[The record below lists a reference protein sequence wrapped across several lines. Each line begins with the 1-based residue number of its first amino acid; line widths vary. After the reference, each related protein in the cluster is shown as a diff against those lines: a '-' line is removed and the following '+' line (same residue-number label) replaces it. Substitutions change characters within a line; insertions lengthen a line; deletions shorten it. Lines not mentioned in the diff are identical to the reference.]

1 VSNSSNENRQSPAD
15 TSRGHTSWCDLA
27 EHALVEENFG
37 HPYGCVGSIV
47 EVPGTIMG
55 AEPGGWWV
63 QEEPGGDAR
72 FKLDCIAVNGNL
84 KFLEFSLEDVRTLRG
99 LLRNPAEI
107 ATALALTAA
116 ALVEYGEDPEDA
128 EREL

>member
-1 VSNSSNENRQSPAD
+1 MSNASNENRQSPAD

-27 EHALVEENFG
+27 EHALVENFG
-37 HPYGCVGSIV
+37 HPYGCVGSVV
-47 EVPGTIMG
+47 EVSGTIVG
-55 AEPGGWWV
+55 AEPAGWWV
-63 QEEPGGDAR
+63 QEVPGGDAR

-84 KFLEFSLEDVRTLRG
+84 KFLKFSLEDVRILHG
-99 LLRNPAEI
+99 LLRNPAKI
-107 ATALALTAA
+107 ATALALTTA